1 MASLTIAQAKAN
13 VEASYVEVRAL
24 ERLSD
29 LKRQYSLK
37 GSNYYD
43 ANNVPKCLRH
53 NPTREDLLAGRAGKC
68 IEYIDNL
75 TSGNKQNREILDL
88 LNARPGGIRGAYKA
102 SDFDAQ
108 VGRVDADLAK
118 ARAASKL
125 AESVLRELQYPTR
138 DNKAAVI
145 PRSTT
150 PAIAA
155 PKPPKKAPKK
165 PLPKPKG
172 RR

>member
-1 MASLTIAQAKAN
+1 MAALTIAQAQAN

-29 LKRQYSLK
+29 LKKQYNLK

-43 ANNVPKCLRH
+43 TNNMPTCLRH
-53 NPTREDLLAGRAGKC
+53 DPTPADMRAGRAGKC

-75 TSGNKQNREILDL
+75 TAGNKQNREILDL
-88 LNARPGGIRGAYKA
+88 LSARPGGIRSNYRA
-102 SDFDAQ
+102 SDFDVQ
-108 VGRVDADLAK
+108 VGRIDADLAK

-125 AESVLRELQYPTR
+125 AENVLRELKYPTR
-138 DNKAAVI
+138 DDKAAVS
-145 PRSTT
+145 PRTTT